1 MFAIRN
7 LEKMILD
14 PYIGFLGQKI
24 AGWIP
29 DPDPQH
35 SNKVPVPVRYRLIL
49 WVLVVMIMMER
60 RSEAIV
66 VLTIKVR
73 FILTVFVVMIMEKGR
88 GEVIL
93 RLALKVPYRYLLIY
107 FICTL
112 VMNRKERR
120 GEGIDRFPMT
130 VQSAA

>member
-1 MFAIRN
+1 MFAIQN
-7 LEKMILD
+7 LEKMNPD
-14 PYIGFLGQKI
+14 PYIGSLGQKI

-60 RSEAIV
+60 RSEGIV

-73 FILTVFVVMIMEKGR
+73 FILTV
-88 GEVIL
+88 L
-93 RLALKVPYRYLLIY
+93 W
-107 FICTL
+107 
-112 VMNRKERR
+112 
-120 GEGIDRFPMT
+120 
-130 VQSAA
+130 S